1 MKIALFGATG
11 MVGSR
16 IAAEATARGHQ
27 VTSLSRSTGGDLAD
41 ASRPSAPP
49 PPTTTSS
56 SPPPAPAAPAT
67 PHQPWLDAVSTLIDN
82 AGDARVLFVGGA
94 GSLLTPD
101 GTRLLDTDGFPPE
114 YLAEATTGAAA
125 LDLFRAAPESVDWT
139 FVSPAPGDRPR
150 RAHRLATPPRSTPR
164 PATSSAPRTTPSCW
178 STRSRSRATG
188 ASASPPPRPDRR
200 TPKRTSWRVVARTT
214 LAHDLPRGRTSTSWL
229 VDAQATHLP

>member
-41 ASRPSAPP
+41 ASAVREAAADHDVVVSATGPSR
-49 PPTTTSS
+49 TGES
-56 SPPPAPAAPAT
+56 
-67 PHQPWLDAVSTLIDN
+67 HEPWLEAVSTLIDN

-114 YLAEATTGAAA
+114 YLGEATSGAAA
-125 LDLFRAAPESVDWT
+125 LDLFRAAPDSLDWT
-139 FVSPAPGDRPR
+139 FVSPAPVIAPGER
-150 RAHRLATPPRSTPR
+150 TGSY
-164 PATSSAPRTTPSCW
+164 ATSLDTPAGDFISAEDYAVVLLDEIEEPRH
-178 STRSRSRATG
+178 
-188 ASASPPPRPDRR
+188 RR
-200 TPKRTSWRVVARTT
+200 QRFTA
-214 LAHDLPRGRTSTSWL
+214 A
-229 VDAQATHLP
+229 AA

>member
-41 ASRPSAPP
+41 APAVRAAAADHDVVVSATGPSRTGES
-49 PPTTTSS
+49 
-56 SPPPAPAAPAT
+56 
-67 PHQPWLDAVSTLIDN
+67 HEPWLEAVSTLIDN

-114 YLAEATTGAAA
+114 YLGEATSGAAA
-125 LDLFRAAPESVDWT
+125 LDLFRAAPDSLDWT
-139 FVSPAPGDRPR
+139 FVSPAPVIAPGER
-150 RAHRLATPPRSTPR
+150 TGSY
-164 PATSSAPRTTPSCW
+164 ATSLDTPAGDFISAEDYAVVLLDEIEEPRH
-178 STRSRSRATG
+178 
-188 ASASPPPRPDRR
+188 RR
-200 TPKRTSWRVVARTT
+200 QRFTA
-214 LAHDLPRGRTSTSWL
+214 A
-229 VDAQATHLP
+229 AA

>member
-41 ASRPSAPP
+41 ASAVRAAAADHDVLVSATGPSR
-49 PPTTTSS
+49 TGD
-56 SPPPAPAAPAT
+56 
-67 PHQPWLDAVSTLIDN
+67 PHEPWLDAVSTLIDN

-114 YLAEATTGAAA
+114 YLGEATTGAAA
-125 LDLFRAAPESVDWT
+125 LDLFRAAPDSVDWT
-139 FVSPAPGDRPR
+139 FVSPAPVIAPGER
-150 RAHRLATPPRSTPR
+150 TGSY
-164 PATSSAPRTTPSCW
+164 ATSLDTPAGDFISAEDYAVVLLDEIEEPRHRRQRFT
-178 STRSRSRATG
+178 A
-188 ASASPPPRPDRR
+188 ASA
-200 TPKRTSWRVVARTT
+200 
-214 LAHDLPRGRTSTSWL
+214 
-229 VDAQATHLP
+229 